1 MSYSF
6 FPNDFTSLP
15 NIQDQAF
22 LMKQKQVNEGS
33 RPTFIPLTTAYD
45 DSNDPAP
52 NIAARTDEEEQD
64 LGVDRVDNFG
74 GAYPNADYARLD
86 RSLDSYNAARIGTNV
101 EMSRHREQARHDA
114 MAKMHRGRPLSTYK
128 SYSPTAQK
136 ANKEFNQSYRYPAE
150 LMDRARGQKVMADI
164 SNKILRAHPQ
174 YGAFVKLQNER
185 PRVD

>member
-15 NIQDQAF
+15 NLQDQAF

-52 NIAARTDEEEQD
+52 NVAALTDEEEED
-64 LGVDRVDNFG
+64 LRVDRVDNFG
-74 GAYPNADYARLD
+74 GAYPNAEYARLD
-86 RSLDSYNAARIGTNV
+86 RSLDSYNDARIGTNV
-101 EMSRHREQARHDA
+101 ELSRHREQARRDA
-114 MAKMHRGRPLSTYK
+114 MDKIHRGRPLRDYK
-128 SYSPTAQK
+128 RSSPTAQK
-136 ANKEFNQSYRYPAE
+136 ANKEFNQSYRYPEE

-164 SNKILRAHPQ
+164 SNKILKAHPDHA
-174 YGAFVKLQNER
+174 AFQKMYNER
-185 PRVD
+185 SRVD

>member
-15 NIQDQAF
+15 NLQDQAF
-22 LMKQKQVNEGS
+22 LIKQKQVNEAS

-52 NIAARTDEEEQD
+52 NVATRTDEEEED
-64 LGVDRVDNFG
+64 LRVDRVDNFG
-74 GAYPNADYARLD
+74 GAYPNAEYARLA
-86 RSLDSYNAARIGTNV
+86 RSLDSYNDASRGTNV
-101 EMSRHREQARHDA
+101 EMSRHRDQARRDA
-114 MAKMHRGRPLSTYK
+114 MAKIHRGRPLSTYK

-136 ANKEFNQSYRYPAE
+136 ANKEFNHTYRYPQE

-164 SNKILRAHPQ
+164 SNKILKAHFDHASFQ
-174 YGAFVKLQNER
+174 KMYDER
-185 PRVD
+185 PKVD

>member
-15 NIQDQAF
+15 NLQDQAF
-22 LMKQKQVNEGS
+22 LMKQKQVNEAS

-52 NIAARTDEEEQD
+52 NVAARTDEEEED
-64 LGVDRVDNFG
+64 LRVDRVDNFG
-74 GAYPNADYARLD
+74 GAYPNIEYARLD
-86 RSLDSYNAARIGTNV
+86 RSLDQYNNARQGTNS
-101 EMSRHREQARHDA
+101 EMYQHLQQARRDA
-114 MAKMHRGRPLSTYK
+114 MEKIHRGRPLRTYK

-136 ANKEFNQSYRYPAE
+136 ANTEFNRAYRFPEE
-150 LMDRARGQKVMADI
+150 LMARARGQKVMADI
-164 SNKILRAHPQ
+164 SKKILRAHPDHA
-174 YGAFVKLQNER
+174 AFVKMYAER